1 MVKKFGVQI
10 IALAL
15 VLLMTGTDLMA
26 QTATRVRFARGSNS
40 ATVKGRITGSG
51 GVRHYVLRA
60 QAGQTL
66 TATLSSGNN
75 KVDFTQGA
83 VHDTQ
88 FSRTVDQNGDVNV
101 DIDNH
106 GGATNYTLTIS
117 IQ

>member
-1 MVKKFGVQI
+1 MLRKFGIQI
-10 IALAL
+10 IAVAL
-15 VLLMTGTDLMA
+15 VLLMAGTSLMA
-26 QTATRVRFARGSNS
+26 QTRIRFARGSNS

-51 GVRHYVLRA
+51 GARHYVLRA

-66 TATLSSGNN
+66 TATLSSGNS

-88 FSRTVDQNGDVNV
+88 FSRTVDQNGDVSV